1 MLDTTTFTAPLMA
14 GVHHIDGDDY
24 HRDPCPAPSLSSTLA
39 KTLLAQSPLHAWVQS
54 PRLNPDWEPTNKK
67 TFDIGRAAH
76 RAVLG
81 AGGDYVAIPASIL
94 ASNGAAST
102 KEAKA
107 FIEDARA
114 SGLTPLKDVEVDQ
127 INAMRAIAQD
137 RLARMSIDLD
147 PARSEQVAIAQIDG
161 VWCRAM
167 LDNVPLDARL
177 PIYDF
182 KTCENAHPDACMK
195 AVLNYGYDVQ
205 AEHYRQVWQAATGED
220 RQFLFI
226 FQEKSAPHEICVIRL
241 GHDSLFMAQ
250 KKIARARAMWRLCLN
265 ENKWPGYPLGIHEVD
280 LPAWAVEKWLE
291 RETSEAAYRKQHGT
305 DILEAAMR
313 FLSPAGFQGAAE

>member
-1 MLDTTTFTAPLMA
+1 MA
-14 GVHHIDGDDY
+14 DGGFISRALAAGIHHIDGDSY
-24 HRDPCPAPSLSSTLA
+24 HRDPCPQPSPSSTLA
-39 KTLLAQSPLHAWVQS
+39 KTLLAQTPLHAWTAS
-54 PRLNPDWEPTNKK
+54 PKLNPDWQPVDKK

-81 AGGDYVAIPASIL
+81 AGGDYVAIPEGIL

-114 SGLTPLKDVEVDQ
+114 SGRTPLKAAEVEQ
-127 INAMRAIAQD
+127 IHAMREILHA
-137 RLARMSIDLD
+137 RLRLQGVDLD
-147 PARSEQVAIAQIDG
+147 PARSEQVAIAQIGG

-167 LDNVPLDARL
+167 LDNVPLDARQ

-182 KTCENAHPDACMK
+182 KTCENANPDACLK

-205 AEHYRQVWQAATGED
+205 AAHYREVWRAATGED
-220 RQFLFI
+220 RAFRFI
-226 FQEKSAPHEICVIRL
+226 FQEKAAPHEVCVVEL
-241 GHDSLFMAQ
+241 GRETLELAGR
-250 KKIARARAMWRLCLN
+250 KIARAREMWGLCLRDGV
-265 ENKWPGYPLGIHEVD
+265 WPGYPAGVHVVE
-280 LPAWAVEKWLE
+280 LPAWAFEKWFE
-291 RETSEAAYRKQHGT
+291 RETVETEHKRQHGA

-313 FLSPAGFQGAAE
+313 FLSPNGFQGAAE